1 MTYWDTSAL
10 LKLYVAE
17 PESEAIARLAASC
30 EGPLLSSAIAP
41 VEMVSTLARKEHVGE
56 LRRDGSREI
65 FEKIAEDIAAGRLSL
80 VPFGDDV
87 VLESARIAR
96 LGYGRK
102 RPVMVRAL
110 DLIHLASA
118 AVSRSRSIVT
128 TDRRMREL
136 AGKAGLAVLPEML

>member
-1 MTYWDTSAL
+1 MYWDTSAL
-10 LKLYVAE
+10 LKLYIAE
-17 PESEAIARLAASC
+17 PESEAMARLAALC

-41 VEMVSTLARKEHVGE
+41 VEIVSTLARKEHVGE

-65 FEKIAEDIAAGRLSL
+65 FKKISEDITAGRFSL

-87 VLESARIAR
+87 VLESARIVR

-118 AVSRSRSIVT
+118 AVSRSKRIVT
-128 TDRRMREL
+128 TDKRMREL
-136 AGKAGLAVLPEML
+136 AERAGFEVLPEAP

>member
-10 LKLYVAE
+10 LKLYIAE
-17 PESEAIARLAASC
+17 PESEAMARLAASR

-56 LRRDGSREI
+56 LKRDGSREI
-65 FEKIAEDIAAGRLSL
+65 LKRISEDIAAGRLSL

-87 VLESARIAR
+87 ILESARIVR
-96 LGYGRK
+96 LGYGGK

-118 AVSRSRSIVT
+118 AVSRSKRIVT

-136 AGKAGLAVLPEML
+136 AERAGFEALPEMP